1 MTHAGQIVLFR
12 FPQTDLEHGKLRPAL
27 LVSHVPGPFNNW
39 LVCMISSQIHKLI
52 PELDEILLEK
62 DADFAQSGLK
72 VASVIRVGR
81 LAVVEGKLL
90 VGAIGEIDA
99 MRLQRIKLNLV
110 KWLSSKEQARPIEN
124 SESKFGG
131 LVGEANDLVTAEN
144 TAARW
149 GSGMVAGF
157 STPAMIGL
165 METAAFNATK
175 VVLPTTQSTVG
186 IEVNIKHLAA
196 TPIGMHVR
204 ARAELERVDGRKLF
218 FKVEAWDDV
227 EKIGEGTHARF
238 VVDLDRFEKRFEEKR
253 ARK

>member
-1 MTHAGQIVLFR
+1 MTRAGQIVLFR
-12 FPQTDLEHGKLRPAL
+12 FPQTDLEHGKLRSAL
-27 LVSHVPGPFNNW
+27 LVSRVPGPFDDW
-39 LVCMISSQIHKLI
+39 LVCMISSQTHQWI
-52 PELDEILLEK
+52 PELDEIILEK

-81 LAVVEGKLL
+81 LAVVEGKQL

-99 MRLQRIKLNLV
+99 MRLQRIKLNLAN
-110 KWLSSKEQARPIEN
+110 WLSSKEQAKPLEN
-124 SESKFGG
+124 SGSKLIG
-131 LVGEANDLVTAEN
+131 LVGETTEVVTTEN

-175 VVLPTTQSTVG
+175 AVLPATQSTVG

-196 TPIGMHVR
+196 TPIGMQVR

-253 ARK
+253 SRK